1 MLINFI
7 KVTDEKFNNVSV
19 RLYRPQNLNEN
30 EKSSAIVFIHGG
42 YWFIYDVEDY
52 DQLMY
57 TLSNRT
63 RSLVASI
70 E

>member
-1 MLINFI
+1 L
-7 KVTDEKFNNVSV
+7 K
-19 RLYRPQNLNEN
+19 EN

-42 YWFIYDVEDY
+42 YWLIYDVEDY

-57 TLSNRT
+57 TLSNKT
-63 RSLVASI
+63 RSLVASV